1 MNVVLTEQIKLTF
14 TSEQDQIQADHAFS
28 EVTRRY
34 ADACTYVS
42 EYYFRDGCVDSFQSL
57 HHLLY
62 KDVRFMFGLKS
73 QMSISVFKTVLA
85 RYKTVEEQVKQQ
97 TVSYSDENGTN
108 YLFRKSLDWL
118 QYPIH
123 FRRPQADLVRGR
135 DWGFLSGMAK
145 VSVNTLS
152 GRMKCMYECRKD
164 SRLFD
169 PSWKH
174 GGAKLVFHESDKN
187 WYLHISVNKVFPE
200 TDRSKIRAIDGH
212 DRGLI
217 NLTTSYK
224 EDGTV
229 LYQDGQ
235 HVCKVKGRYTKTRA
249 SLQSKGTKGAKRVLR
264 RISGRENRMMQD
276 KDHCISK
283 TLVTGNREHTLHVFE
298 DLSGISFENL
308 ESRDASGRYA
318 LRSWTFYS
326 LEQKTAYKA
335 AIRKGIILKVDP
347 KFTSQRCPAC
357 GTVDKTA
364 RDRLYHKYTCKHC
377 GRSYND
383 DEVAA
388 INLRQLGL
396 LYVSGIDEPSF
407 SK

>member
-1 MNVVLTEQIKLTF
+1 
-14 TSEQDQIQADHAFS
+14 
-28 EVTRRY
+28 
-34 ADACTYVS
+34 
-42 EYYFRDGCVDSFQSL
+42 
-57 HHLLY
+57 
-62 KDVRFMFGLKS
+62 
-73 QMSISVFKTVLA
+73 
-85 RYKTVEEQVKQQ
+85 
-97 TVSYSDENGTN
+97 
-108 YLFRKSLDWL
+108 
-118 QYPIH
+118 
-123 FRRPQADLVRGR
+123 
-135 DWGFLSGMAK
+135 
-145 VSVNTLS
+145 
-152 GRMKCMYECRKD
+152 
-164 SRLFD
+164 
-169 PSWKH
+169 
-174 GGAKLVFHESDKN
+174 
-187 WYLHISVNKVFPE
+187 
-200 TDRSKIRAIDGH
+200 
-212 DRGLI
+212 
-217 NLTTSYK
+217 
-224 EDGTV
+224 
-229 LYQDGQ
+229 
-235 HVCKVKGRYTKTRA
+235 
-249 SLQSKGTKGAKRVLR
+249 
-264 RISGRENRMMQD
+264 MMQD

-335 AIRKGIILKVDP
+335 AIRKGMILKVDP

-364 RDRLYHKYTCKHC
+364 RDRLHHKYTCKHC

>member
-85 RYKTVEEQVKQQ
+85 RYKTVEEQVKHQ

-152 GRMKCMYECRKD
+152 GRVKCMYECRKD

-249 SLQSKGTKGAKRVLR
+249 SLQSKRTKGAKRVLR

-335 AIRKGIILKVDP
+335 AMRKWMILKVDP

-357 GTVDKTA
+357 GTIDKTA
-364 RDRLYHKYTCKHC
+364 RDRLRHKYTCKQC
-377 GRSYND
+377 GSTYGD
-383 DEVAA
+383 DEVAS
-388 INLRQLGL
+388 INLRQLGV
-396 LYVSGIDEPSF
+396 LYVSGVDEPRF

>member
-152 GRMKCMYECRKD
+152 GRVKCMYECRKD

-249 SLQSKGTKGAKRVLR
+249 LCSLR
-264 RISGRENRMMQD
+264 
-276 KDHCISK
+276 
-283 TLVTGNREHTLHVFE
+283 
-298 DLSGISFENL
+298 
-308 ESRDASGRYA
+308 
-318 LRSWTFYS
+318 
-326 LEQKTAYKA
+326 EQKE
-335 AIRKGIILKVDP
+335 
-347 KFTSQRCPAC
+347 Q
-357 GTVDKTA
+357 
-364 RDRLYHKYTCKHC
+364 
-377 GRSYND
+377 
-383 DEVAA
+383 
-388 INLRQLGL
+388 
-396 LYVSGIDEPSF
+396 SGS
-407 SK
+407 

>member
-28 EVTRRY
+28 EVIRRY

-118 QYPIH
+118 QYPIR

-152 GRMKCMYECRKD
+152 GRVKCMYECRKD

-187 WYLHISVNKVFPE
+187 WYLHISVNKVFPG
-200 TDRSKIRAIDGH
+200 TDRSKIMAIDGH

-217 NLTTSYK
+217 NLTTSCK
-224 EDGTV
+224 ENGAIV
-229 LYQDGQ
+229 YQSGQ
-235 HVCKVKGRYTKTRA
+235 HVSEVKERYAKTRA
-249 SLQSKGTKGAKRVLR
+249 SLQSKGTKGAKRVLK

-283 TLVTGNREHTLHVFE
+283 TLVAGSKEHTLHVFE
-298 DLSGISFENL
+298 NLSGISFENL

-326 LEQKTAYKA
+326 LEQKAAYKA
-335 AIRKGIILKVDP
+335 AIRKGMILRVDP

-364 RDRLYHKYTCKHC
+364 RDRLHHKYTCKHC

-383 DEVAA
+383 AEVAA

>member
-1 MNVVLTEQIKLTF
+1 MIVVLTEQIKLTF
-14 TSEQDQIQADHAFS
+14 ASEQDQIQADHAFS

-42 EYYFRDGCVDSFQSL
+42 EYYFCDGCVDSFQSL

-118 QYPIH
+118 QYPIR

-152 GRMKCMYECRKD
+152 GRVKCMYECRKD

-187 WYLHISVNKVFPE
+187 WYLHISVSKVFPG

-229 LYQDGQ
+229 LYRDGQ
-235 HVCKVKGRYTKTRA
+235 HVCKVKGRYAKTRA
-249 SLQSKGTKGAKRVLR
+249 SLQSKGTKGAKRVLK

-298 DLSGISFENL
+298 DLNGISFENL

-335 AIRKGIILKVDP
+335 AMRKGMVLKVDP
-347 KFTSQRCPAC
+347 KFTSQRCPVC

-364 RDRLYHKYTCKHC
+364 RDRLHHKYTCKHC

>member
-152 GRMKCMYECRKD
+152 GRVKCMYECRKD

-335 AIRKGIILKVDP
+335 AMRKGMILKVDP

-357 GTVDKTA
+357 GTIDKTA
-364 RDRLYHKYTCKHC
+364 RDRLHHKYTCKQC
-377 GRSYND
+377 SSTYGD
-383 DEVAA
+383 DEVAS
-388 INLRQLGL
+388 INLRQLGV
-396 LYVSGIDEPSF
+396 LYVSGVDEPRF

>member
-1 MNVVLTEQIKLTF
+1 MSQR
-14 TSEQDQIQADHAFS
+14 QQAI
-28 EVTRRY
+28 
-34 ADACTYVS
+34 C
-42 EYYFRDGCVDSFQSL
+42 
-57 HHLLY
+57 
-62 KDVRFMFGLKS
+62 
-73 QMSISVFKTVLA
+73 
-85 RYKTVEEQVKQQ
+85 
-97 TVSYSDENGTN
+97 
-108 YLFRKSLDWL
+108 
-118 QYPIH
+118 
-123 FRRPQADLVRGR
+123 
-135 DWGFLSGMAK
+135 
-145 VSVNTLS
+145 
-152 GRMKCMYECRKD
+152 
-164 SRLFD
+164 D

-187 WYLHISVNKVFPE
+187 WYLHISVNKVFPG

-217 NLTTSYK
+217 NLTTSCK
-224 EDGTV
+224 ENGAIV
-229 LYQDGQ
+229 YQSGQ
-235 HVCKVKGRYTKTRA
+235 HVSEVKERYAKTRA
-249 SLQSKGTKGAKRVLR
+249 SLQSKGTKGAKRVLK

-283 TLVTGNREHTLHVFE
+283 TLVAGSKEHTLHVFE
-298 DLSGISFENL
+298 NLSGISFENL

-326 LEQKTAYKA
+326 LEQKAAYKA
-335 AIRKGIILKVDP
+335 AIRKGMILRVDP

-364 RDRLYHKYTCKHC
+364 RDRLHHKYTCKHC

>member
-152 GRMKCMYECRKD
+152 GRVKCMYECRKD

-335 AIRKGIILKVDP
+335 AIRKGMILKVDP

>member
-1 MNVVLTEQIKLTF
+1 MIVVLTEQIKLTF

-118 QYPIH
+118 QYPIR

-152 GRMKCMYECRKD
+152 GRVKCMYECRKD

-187 WYLHISVNKVFPE
+187 WYLHISVNKVFPG

-217 NLTTSYK
+217 NLTTSCK
-224 EDGTV
+224 ENGAIV
-229 LYQDGQ
+229 YQSGQ
-235 HVCKVKGRYTKTRA
+235 YVSEVKERYAKTRA
-249 SLQSKGTKGAKRVLR
+249 SLQSKGTKGAKRVLK

-283 TLVTGNREHTLHVFE
+283 TLVAGSKEHTLHVFE
-298 DLSGISFENL
+298 NLSGISFENL

-326 LEQKTAYKA
+326 LEQKAAYKA
-335 AIRKGIILKVDP
+335 AIRKGMILRVDP

-357 GTVDKTA
+357 GTIDKTA
-364 RDRLYHKYTCKHC
+364 RDRLRHKYTCKQC
-377 GRSYND
+377 GSTYGD
-383 DEVAA
+383 DEVAS
-388 INLRQLGL
+388 INLRQLGV
-396 LYVSGIDEPSF
+396 LYVSGVDEPRF

>member
-152 GRMKCMYECRKD
+152 GRVKCMYECRKD

-335 AIRKGIILKVDP
+335 AMRKGMILRVDP

>member
-118 QYPIH
+118 QYPIR

-152 GRMKCMYECRKD
+152 GRVKCMYECRKD

-335 AIRKGIILKVDP
+335 AIRKGMILKVDP

-364 RDRLYHKYTCKHC
+364 RDRLHHKYTCKHC
-377 GRSYND
+377 GRSDND

>member
-85 RYKTVEEQVKQQ
+85 RYKTVEEQVKHQ

-118 QYPIH
+118 QYPIR

-152 GRMKCMYECRKD
+152 GRVKCMYECRKD

-283 TLVTGNREHTLHVFE
+283 TLVTWNREHTLHVFE

-335 AIRKGIILKVDP
+335 AIRKGMILKVDP

>member
-42 EYYFRDGCVDSFQSL
+42 EYYFRDGCVHSFQSL

-118 QYPIH
+118 QYPIR

-152 GRMKCMYECRKD
+152 GRVKCMYECRKD

-335 AIRKGIILKVDP
+335 AMRKGMILKVDP

-357 GTVDKTA
+357 GTIDKTA
-364 RDRLYHKYTCKHC
+364 RDRLRHKYTCKHC